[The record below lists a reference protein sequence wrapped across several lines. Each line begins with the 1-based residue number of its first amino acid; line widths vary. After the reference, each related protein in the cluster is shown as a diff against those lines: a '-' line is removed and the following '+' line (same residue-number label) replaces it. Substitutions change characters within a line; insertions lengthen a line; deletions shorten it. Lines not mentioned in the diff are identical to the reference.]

1 MIGWSSFSKFY
12 WRLTRGKGAMG
23 RITEVRIIPIKP
35 KDGLVAFASFVIDN
49 SLYLGSVG
57 IATRLQ
63 GGYRLIYP
71 TKRTGNKSI
80 NVFHPINKTFAE
92 AVEHEVLKKFEDV
105 MNKSND
111 RHNRINPQ

>member
-1 MIGWSSFSKFY
+1 
-12 WRLTRGKGAMG
+12 MG
-23 RITEVRIIPIKP
+23 RITEIQITPVKP
-35 KDGLVAFASFVIDN
+35 KDGLVAFTSFVLDN
-49 SLYLGSVG
+49 CLYLGSVG

-71 TKRTGNKSI
+71 TKRTGNKDI
-80 NVFHPINKTFAE
+80 NVFHPINKAFAE
-92 AVEHEVLKKFEDV
+92 AVENEVLKRFEDV

>member
-1 MIGWSSFSKFY
+1 MP
-12 WRLTRGKGAMG
+12 
-23 RITEVRIIPIKP
+23 RITEVQIAPIKP
-35 KDGLVAFASFVIDN
+35 KDGLVAFASFVLDN

-71 TKRTGNKSI
+71 TKRTGNKDI
-80 NVFHPINKTFAE
+80 NVFHPINKAFAQ
-92 AVEHEVLKKFEDV
+92 AVEDEVVKHFEDV

-111 RHNRINPQ
+111 RHNRINPL

>member
-1 MIGWSSFSKFY
+1 M
-12 WRLTRGKGAMG
+12 A
-23 RITEVRIIPIKP
+23 RITEVQVTPIKP
-35 KDGLVAFASFVIDN
+35 KDGLVAFTSFVLDG

-71 TKRTGNKSI
+71 TRRVGNKDI
-80 NVFHPINKTFAE
+80 NVFHPINKAFAQ
-92 AVEHEVLKKFEDV
+92 AVEDEVIKHFEDV

-111 RHNRINPQ
+111 RHNCINPR

>member
-1 MIGWSSFSKFY
+1 
-12 WRLTRGKGAMG
+12 MG
-23 RITEVRIIPIKP
+23 RITEIQITPVKPI
-35 KDGLVAFASFVIDN
+35 DGLVGFASFVLDN
-49 SLYLGSVG
+49 SLYLGSIG

-71 TKRTGNKSI
+71 TRQTGNKDM
-80 NVFHPINKTFAE
+80 NVFHPINKTFAD

-111 RHNRINPQ
+111 RHNRINP

>member
-1 MIGWSSFSKFY
+1 MK
-12 WRLTRGKGAMG
+12 
-23 RITEVRIIPIKP
+23 RITEVQIIPIKP
-35 KDGLVAFASFVIDN
+35 KGGLVAFASFVLDD

-71 TKRTGNKSI
+71 TKRTGSKDM

-92 AVEHEVLKKFEDV
+92 AVENEVLKKFEDV

-111 RHNRINPQ
+111 RHNSINP

>member
-1 MIGWSSFSKFY
+1 ME
-12 WRLTRGKGAMG
+12 
-23 RITEVRIIPIKP
+23 RITEIQIMPIKP
-35 KDGLVAFASFVIDN
+35 KGGLVAFASFVLDD

-71 TKRTGNKSI
+71 TRQTGNKDI
-80 NVFHPINKTFAE
+80 NVFHPINKTFAD

-111 RHNRINPQ
+111 RHNSINP